1 MTKPILSIVVPAYN
15 EQEVLPLTIKT
26 LAELV
31 TDMISQGLI
40 SDNSYICIVD
50 DGSRDNTWNIIK
62 QSAEG
67 NKHIK
72 GLKFSNNFGHQYAL
86 WAGMEYSAQ
95 DADCVVSID
104 ADLQDDE
111 QVIRDMVK
119 YYLQGYEVVYGVRQ
133 DRKTDTFLKRFT
145 AEQYYRLMKLM
156 GVDLVFNHADFRL
169 LGKKA
174 LKSLLQFE
182 ERNLFLR
189 GLVPV
194 LGFKNQKVFY
204 KRRKRQAGESKYS
217 LGKMFGFAWEG
228 ITSFSVKPLKL
239 IAFTGM
245 LFVVLS
251 LAGLVVLLIAGQP
264 VAVNF
269 LILALFFLSGVQLLA
284 IGVVGEYIGKIYK
297 EVKRRPRYIIDQ
309 IVG

>member
-1 MTKPILSIVVPAYN
+1 MSKPVLSIVVPAYN
-15 EQEVLPLTIKT
+15 EEEVLPVTIRTLT
-26 LAELV
+26 ELLV
-31 TDMISQGLI
+31 NMIDDGLV
-40 SDNSYICIVD
+40 SDRSYLCIVD

-62 QSAEG
+62 QSAKG
-67 NKHIK
+67 NKHVR

-95 DADCVVSID
+95 DADCIVSID

-119 YYLQGYEVVYGVRQ
+119 SYIDGYEVVYGVRQ

-145 AEQYYRLMKLM
+145 AEQYYRFMKLM

-194 LGFKNQKVFY
+194 LGFKNKKVFY

-217 LGKMFGFAWEG
+217 LRKMFAFAWEG
-228 ITSFSVKPLKL
+228 ITSFSVKPLK
-239 IAFTGM
+239 IITFTGF

-251 LAGLVVLLIAGQP
+251 LISLVVLLIAERFS
-264 VAVNF
+264 AINF
-269 LILALFFLSGVQLLA
+269 LILSLFFLSGVQLLA
-284 IGVVGEYIGKIYK
+284 IGVVGEYVGKIYT
-297 EVKRRPRYIIDQ
+297 EVKRRPRYIVDE
-309 IVG
+309 IVE

>member
-26 LAELV
+26 LAELL

-67 NKHIK
+67 NKHVK

-119 YYLQGYEVVYGVRQ
+119 YYTQGYEVVYGVRQ